1 MPADSASHPLL
12 LCSCSCSVL
21 CFFARPPLA
30 ALTLLPLYQV
40 LQRKLTFDARS
51 HIRLL
56 EDAYCCQDP
65 YTTAPRHIVLGSRC
79 AVCNASVC
87 VNAACSVFY
96 TKRFCR
102 TCVHTYQ
109 HLLPSQ
115 VVAVRADA
123 RAGGFTPPRC
133 LTEQSA
139 GSYDLDRA
147 WHAPCVR
154 KSSNGKRQHKM
165 VDARNNIGTPKEDA
179 MDCTAQQPKHWT
191 SADSE
196 RTVTSTEGMG
206 PASNHGT
213 PSWCTIAA
221 TGRMSA
227 PIKASPKTTHMS
239 GLRDRNGCG
248 AHGLRDLIRLV
259 HTTATT

>member
-1 MPADSASHPLL
+1 M
-12 LCSCSCSVL
+12 
-21 CFFARPPLA
+21 
-30 ALTLLPLYQV
+30 
-40 LQRKLTFDARS
+40 FDARS

-123 RAGGFTPPRC
+123 RARGFTPPRC

-147 WHAPCVR
+147 WHAPCGR
-154 KSSNGKRQHKM
+154 KSSNGKQQRKTVEAHN
-165 VDARNNIGTPKEDA
+165 DIGTTKDQGGRTRA
-179 MDCTAQQPKHWT
+179 SSKSTTAWT
-191 SADSE
+191 ANDGSQEPWTTADSE
-196 RTVTSTEGMG
+196 RPVTSTEGMG

-239 GLRDRNGCG
+239 WLLDRNG
-248 AHGLRDLIRLV
+248 
-259 HTTATT
+259 